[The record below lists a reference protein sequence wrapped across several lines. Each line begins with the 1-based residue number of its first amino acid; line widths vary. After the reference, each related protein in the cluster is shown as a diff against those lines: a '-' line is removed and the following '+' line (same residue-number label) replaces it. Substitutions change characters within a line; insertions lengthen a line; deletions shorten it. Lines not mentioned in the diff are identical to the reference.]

1 MELNKALSELRNQK
15 ERKFDQ
21 TFDLIVNLK
30 GIDFRKSNLSFIV
43 SVPNKFKEKTVC
55 AFLPEKSDLVPTITK
70 QEFAKHKDKLALK
83 NFVKKYDFFMAH
95 ASLMPSVASSY
106 GRVLGPAGKMPSPQ
120 LGVIMKDSDEEIKD
134 TLVKI
139 SKSAKI
145 RVKEASIKIGVGKTS
160 MTDENVIGNIKSV
173 YEGILQALPLK
184 MDNVRNVLVKLTMTK
199 PIEVQIK

>member
-1 MELNKALSELRNQK
+1 MASFASLN
-15 ERKFDQ
+15 RKTSTNDDNSK
-21 TFDLIVNLK
+21 DLDSGVMV
-30 GIDFRKSNLSFIV
+30 ID
-43 SVPNKFKEKTVC
+43 
-55 AFLPEKSDLVPTITK
+55 PED
-70 QEFAKHKDKLALK
+70 DKLEDEADDEELL
-83 NFVKKYDFFMAH
+83 NIET
-95 ASLMPSVASSY
+95 
-106 GRVLGPAGKMPSPQ
+106 G
-120 LGVIMKDSDEEIKD
+120 DEEIKD

>member
-1 MELNKALSELRNQK
+1 
-15 ERKFDQ
+15 
-21 TFDLIVNLK
+21 
-30 GIDFRKSNLSFIV
+30 
-43 SVPNKFKEKTVC
+43 
-55 AFLPEKSDLVPTITK
+55 
-70 QEFAKHKDKLALK
+70 
-83 NFVKKYDFFMAH
+83 
-95 ASLMPSVASSY
+95 
-106 GRVLGPAGKMPSPQ
+106 
-120 LGVIMKDSDEEIKD
+120 MKDSDEEIKD